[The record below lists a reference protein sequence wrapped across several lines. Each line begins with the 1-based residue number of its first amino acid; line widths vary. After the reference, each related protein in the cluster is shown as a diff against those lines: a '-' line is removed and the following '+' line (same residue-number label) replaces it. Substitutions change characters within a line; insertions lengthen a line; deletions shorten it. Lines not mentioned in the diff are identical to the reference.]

1 MASVEITGLRKLYGE
16 VVALSDIN
24 ISIPSGSFFTLLGP
38 SGCGKTTL
46 LRTIAGFHDQN
57 AGRIAVDGQSIE
69 GLPAHRRDV
78 GMVFQDY
85 AIFPHINVRDNVA
98 FGLRQRK
105 VSTAEITKRVNDV
118 LEVVQLGAFAERMP
132 HELSGGQQQR
142 VGLARAI
149 VIRPKVLLMDE
160 PLSNLDARLRVDL
173 RAELRRIQRDLGITT
188 VYVTHDQEE
197 ALAMS
202 DTVCVMYQG
211 VIQQAAS
218 PLDIYLHPTNKF
230 VATFVGA
237 NNFLSLTRTGGQLAL
252 CSGGAPILDI
262 SDAKHDIVAGIRPET
277 LTVKP
282 DAVAPAADEVAI
294 AAKLSDV
301 SFVGREMEVIA
312 ITDYGETLK
321 SLARPNPDI
330 IKLAQGS
337 TVTLLVKRSDLAF
350 FEDSDAGGRIA

>member
-1 MASVEITGLRKLYGE
+1 MASVEITGLRKLYGD

-46 LRTIAGFHDQN
+46 LRTIAGFHAQN
-57 AGRIAVDGQSIE
+57 AGQILVDGKPIE

-85 AIFPHINVRDNVA
+85 AVFPHINVRDNVA
-98 FGLRQRK
+98 FGLKQRK
-105 VSTAEITKRVNDV
+105 VSASEITKRVDDV
-118 LEVVQLGAFAERMP
+118 LDVVQLAAFADRMP

-202 DTVCVMYQG
+202 DTVCVMHQG

-218 PLDIYLHPTNKF
+218 PLDTYLRPLNRF
-230 VATFVGA
+230 VAAFVGG
-237 NNFLSLTRTGGQLAL
+237 NNFLSLAKTGTQFAL
-252 CSGGAPILDI
+252 ESGGAIVLDTPLK
-262 SDAKHDIVAGIRPET
+262 ADIVCAVRPET
-277 LTVKP
+277 LHVSPGRVVPSDTEI
-282 DAVAPAADEVAI
+282 AIPAT
-294 AAKLSDV
+294 LLDV
-301 SFVGREMEVIA
+301 SFVGREMEVVTTIDA
-312 ITDYGETLK
+312 GKKMK
-321 SLARPNPDI
+321 SLARPDPAI
-330 IKLAQGS
+330 IGLQAGS
-337 TVTLLVKRSDLAF
+337 AVTLIANLDDLSF
-350 FEDSDAGGRIA
+350 FEASETGGRVG